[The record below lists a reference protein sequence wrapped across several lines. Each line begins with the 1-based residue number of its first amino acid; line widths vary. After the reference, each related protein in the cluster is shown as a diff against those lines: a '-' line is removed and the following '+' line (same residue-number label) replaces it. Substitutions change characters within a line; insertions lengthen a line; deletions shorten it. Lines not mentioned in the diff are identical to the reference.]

1 MQTIYKTLCN
11 INFSILDN
19 DIINNDVLTIKAKS
33 ILIYL
38 LSKPKDWQLRIGDI
52 KKKLHI
58 GTHSVRS
65 ALKNLIAAGYI
76 FYRRMKTGHTV
87 WTIYDKPHLTQVIDI
102 QPQTDKPHVAYQ
114 SVIVNTDKT
123 LSIEIQQPDIIE
135 PPAMPVVVVYGEDQP
150 DTIEQSEELIFPQPL
165 DVKQRK
171 TAKHILKT
179 RLKRQEMAQ
188 ELLFALAYAIT
199 NQRINSV
206 PAYLNGLVN
215 AANAGTF
222 TSPNT
227 AQSKP
232 ITGGKPLIPIW
243 ITPPSNPT
251 PPDKARGFIG
261 GLRNALSGVKA

>member
-76 FYRRMKTGHTV
+76 FYRRLKTGHTV

-102 QPQTDKPHVAYQ
+102 QPQTDKPQQGSKHVL
-114 SVIVNTDKT
+114 VNTDKT

-135 PPAMPVVVVYGEDQP
+135 QPAETVVVSQIIDQP
-150 DTIEQSEELIFPQPL
+150 DIIEQSEELIFPQQL
-165 DVKQRK
+165 DGKQRK

-179 RLKRQEMAQ
+179 RLKHQKMAQ
-188 ELLFALAYAIT
+188 ELLFALAYAMT
-199 NQRINSV
+199 NTQINSI
-206 PAYLNGLVN
+206 PAYLNGLIN

-222 TSPNT
+222 TAPNS

-232 ITGGKPLIPIW
+232 ITGGKPLIPLW
-243 ITPPSNPT
+243 VTPPSNPT
-251 PPDKARGFIG
+251 PPDKAKGLIG
-261 GLRNALSGVKA
+261 GLRNALAGVKS